1 MTTQAKIIKNKLGI
15 LELAQ
20 HLGNVS
26 QVCKVMGYFRDS
38 FYRFKELYEQG
49 GELALQ
55 EISRRK
61 PILKN
66 RVEEHVEK
74 AVVEMTVE
82 QPALG
87 QRRVSNELKKQGILL
102 SPGGSEGFGCGI
114 VIRPSFGLT
123 FYRVID
129 SKLQK

>member
-1 MTTQAKIIKNKLGI
+1 MTTQAKIIKNRLGI

-20 HLGNVS
+20 HLGNAS
-26 QVCKVMGYFRDS
+26 QACKLMGYSRDS

-66 RVEEHVEK
+66 RVEEYVEK
-74 AVVEMTVE
+74 AVVEMAVE

-87 QRRVSNELKKQGILL
+87 QLRVSNELK
-102 SPGGSEGFGCGI
+102 
-114 VIRPSFGLT
+114 
-123 FYRVID
+123 
-129 SKLQK
+129 SKAS